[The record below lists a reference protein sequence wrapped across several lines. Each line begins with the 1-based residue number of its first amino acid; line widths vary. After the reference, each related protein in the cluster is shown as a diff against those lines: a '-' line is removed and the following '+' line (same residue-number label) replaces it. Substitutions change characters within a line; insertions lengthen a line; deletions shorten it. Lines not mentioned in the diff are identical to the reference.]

1 MQAKRQRLEKELSHE
16 PNADVAFKACFEKAL
31 LEMEKIDRSSK
42 LSVLQ
47 AIERYP
53 QIVQVSYT
61 VTALPPT
68 QVSVERLFSALRLI
82 QSDLRASMKE
92 DLIEAILFLRSNYL
106 QWTFYIFVILQ
117 QQHYTSFDFSCSNCF
132 FTFPL
137 WWFMVVWFV
146 LCQTSKKHNKSQQE
160 CGFPCFSFSLN
171 LKCVSRFFN
180 RILSAAVQTSK
191 PLHPTVTNATK
202 HSLMEPERSWSHCLK
217 VYSSGAGASGWMLD
231 SSGAGAGAYAFLQW
245 LPSPGDN
252 CRNQHFAKKP
262 VWKI

>member
-31 LEMEKIDRSSK
+31 LEVEKIDRSSK

-106 QWTFYIFVILQ
+106 Q
-117 QQHYTSFDFSCSNCF
+117 
-132 FTFPL
+132 
-137 WWFMVVWFV
+137 
-146 LCQTSKKHNKSQQE
+146 
-160 CGFPCFSFSLN
+160 
-171 LKCVSRFFN
+171 
-180 RILSAAVQTSK
+180 
-191 PLHPTVTNATK
+191 
-202 HSLMEPERSWSHCLK
+202 
-217 VYSSGAGASGWMLD
+217 
-231 SSGAGAGAYAFLQW
+231 
-245 LPSPGDN
+245 
-252 CRNQHFAKKP
+252 
-262 VWKI
+262 